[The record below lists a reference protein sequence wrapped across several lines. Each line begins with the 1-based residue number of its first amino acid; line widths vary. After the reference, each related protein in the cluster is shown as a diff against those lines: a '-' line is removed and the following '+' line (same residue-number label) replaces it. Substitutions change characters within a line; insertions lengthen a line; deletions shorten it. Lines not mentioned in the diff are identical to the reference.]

1 MTAIRPSEGKYMN
14 QSLNNLEINVYQLVQ
29 KFETLVS
36 ENRRLNEEIDRLKL
50 EQEQQ
55 KRQHDAAIDELSEAL
70 LVQVGKLKEDLQSK
84 IDSLTVEK
92 ENYRNALAQSADQI
106 RSLIARLP
114 QEHNNKRT
122 PREYRTSQSRHH
134 ECQLH
139 YQHAE

>member
-1 MTAIRPSEGKYMN
+1 MTAIRPSEGKHMN

-70 LVQVGKLKEDLQSK
+70 LVQVGKLKEDLQGK
-84 IDSLTVEK
+84 IDNLNAEK
-92 ENYRNALAQSADQI
+92 EQYRSALEQTAEKI
-106 RSLIARLP
+106 RQLISRLP
-114 QEHNNKRT
+114 QET
-122 PREYRTSQSRHH
+122 QS
-134 ECQLH
+134 
-139 YQHAE
+139 

>member
-1 MTAIRPSEGKYMN
+1 MN

-36 ENRRLNEEIDRLKL
+36 ENRRLNEEIDRHNL

-55 KRQHDAAIDELSEAL
+55 QRQHDAAIDELSEAL

-114 QEHNNKRT
+114 QET
-122 PREYRTSQSRHH
+122 Q
-134 ECQLH
+134 Q
-139 YQHAE
+139 